1 MILWMGHNSRLG
13 RCSRL
18 YDARED
24 KRLEEIPMDD
34 EHEQFQQDVL
44 ASAHQMTSGETL
56 QVVPNQGQL
65 PSMAVLMGEDD
76 VVLIHKARERLA
88 APQRVKVSMD
98 DL

>member
-1 MILWMGHNSRLG
+1 
-13 RCSRL
+13 
-18 YDARED
+18 
-24 KRLEEIPMDD
+24 MDD

-44 ASAHQMTSGETL
+44 ASVHQMTSGETL